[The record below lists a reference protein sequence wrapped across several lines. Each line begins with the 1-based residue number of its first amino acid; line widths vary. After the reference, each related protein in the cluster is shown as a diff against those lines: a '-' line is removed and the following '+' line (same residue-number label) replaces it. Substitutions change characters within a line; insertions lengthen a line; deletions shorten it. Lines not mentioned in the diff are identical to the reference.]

1 MRKLFFLPFLALL
14 LTLSLGSCGYH
25 LVGHGDDAGGAIPAD
40 VKAISIV
47 GNADA
52 KLLSQLRQRLQSDR
66 YAIIDARDI
75 DDQTDHAMLHINIA
89 ALSFTP
95 SAYDASGIATQYRM
109 VFTGSLMLV
118 QQGKTIWQSG
128 AISRLGDVFV
138 AGGPTSIEASRE
150 RLLKDLHEQWLVDAV
165 GRIHSG
171 F

>member
-1 MRKLFFLPFLALL
+1 MRKLLWLPCIALL
-14 LTLSLGSCGYH
+14 LTLASCGYH
-25 LVGHGDDAGGAIPAD
+25 LVGHGDNTGGAIPAD
-40 VKAISIV
+40 VKAISLV

-52 KLLSQLRQRLQSDR
+52 KLLSQLRNRLQSDR
-66 YAIIDARDI
+66 YVIIDAKDI
-75 DDQTDHAMLHINIA
+75 DEQTEHAMFHVNIA

-95 SAYDASGIATQYRM
+95 SAYDVSGIATQYRM

-128 AISRLGDVFV
+128 AISRQGDVFV

-150 RLLKDLHEQWLVDAV
+150 RLLKDLQKQWLSDAM
-165 GRIHSG
+165 GRIRSG

>member
-1 MRKLFFLPFLALL
+1 MALL
-14 LTLSLGSCGYH
+14 LTLSLNSCGYH
-25 LVGHGDDAGGAIPAD
+25 LVGHGDDADGAIPAD
-40 VKAISIV
+40 VKAISLI

-52 KLLSQLRQRLQSDR
+52 QLISQLRQRLQSDR
-66 YAIIDARDI
+66 YAIIDANDI
-75 DDQTDHAMLHINIA
+75 NDKAAHAMLHINLS

-95 SAYDASGIATQYRM
+95 SAYDAAGIATQYRM

-118 QQGKTIWQSG
+118 REGKTIWQSG

-150 RLLKDLHEQWLVDAV
+150 RLLKDLHKQWLADAV
-165 GRIHSG
+165 GRIRSG

>member
-1 MRKLFFLPFLALL
+1 VRKLLWLPCIALL

-25 LVGHGDDAGGAIPAD
+25 LVGHGDGSGGAIPAD
-40 VKAISIV
+40 VTVISLV
-47 GNADA
+47 GNAES

-66 YAIIDARDI
+66 YAIIDASDI
-75 DDQTDHAMLHINIA
+75 DDQTEHAMLHINIA

-95 SAYDASGIATQYRM
+95 SAYGATGIATQYRM

-118 QQGKTIWQSG
+118 KEGETIWQSG
-128 AISRLGDVFV
+128 AISRQGDVFV

-150 RLLKDLHEQWLVDAV
+150 RLLEDLHKQWLADAV
-165 GRIHSG
+165 GRIRAG